1 VQITFG
7 TEVRERSTL
16 YPHVCRAV
24 TAATLDNYTRAI
36 YLRSIAM
43 WLLLVLVINLLLFGL
58 MRRALAGIRIQQ
70 QIMSFSFLMIMLQI
84 VTGIAYYHIS
94 FAAIRAGIAYSFGK
108 PCIWRAI
115 LFDAEF
121 IPVGNIHGG
130 THHDEVGDFSKL
142 IKFRLTF
149 LVVFSASI
157 SFIIAVKANGG
168 NTWGSLYSTTMW
180 MNWLKLVAGGFLVTA
195 AANCFN
201 EVIEVDLDKL
211 MKRTMDRPMPAGRM
225 TTGQGLVLGL
235 GMGMAGTYILGTL
248 NILTGLLSVF
258 SILLYAFAYTPLKRK
273 SPVAVFVGAIPGAL
287 PALIGYVA
295 GQPHGR
301 IDEIALILFSI
312 QFVWQF
318 VHFWAI
324 AWVLD
329 DDYKLAGFRLL
340 PTQSRDKAARL
351 LPLYLP

>member
-1 VQITFG
+1 
-7 TEVRERSTL
+7 
-16 YPHVCRAV
+16 
-24 TAATLDNYTRAI
+24 
-36 YLRSIAM
+36 
-43 WLLLVLVINLLLFGL
+43 
-58 MRRALAGIRIQQ
+58 
-70 QIMSFSFLMIMLQI
+70 
-84 VTGIAYYHIS
+84 
-94 FAAIRAGIAYSFGK
+94 
-108 PCIWRAI
+108 
-115 LFDAEF
+115 
-121 IPVGNIHGG
+121 
-130 THHDEVGDFSKL
+130 
-142 IKFRLTF
+142 
-149 LVVFSASI
+149 
-157 SFIIAVKANGG
+157 
-168 NTWGSLYSTTMW
+168 
-180 MNWLKLVAGGFLVTA
+180 
-195 AANCFN
+195 
-201 EVIEVDLDKL
+201 

-340 PTQSRDKAARL
+340 PTQSRDKASAVITVIFAVILVPVSL
-351 LPLYLP
+351 LPTIYGYGGYYVGGVSLICSLIFLYQAIGLLRTLEIAAARKLMFGSFFYLPVVQLMFLFDFIAK